1 MQAGKRKISQRLLL
15 IVIMAGA
22 LMISAV
28 AWFALANRSRSEDLE
43 IEMPP
48 VIYIKDDNLRE
59 MTSFDLDGLQIN
71 KTYNA
76 LFCVAPAYE
85 GAVTDF
91 DLGVIYTENIGM
103 IIDLYPVQSITAA
116 AMSDEVEVRTLNG
129 QQCYFNYTTFADGSN
144 NPLPTITYT
153 KEGKAEET
161 YQQTHLNRGVYKIYE
176 HDKQNQG
183 SKEYLEFTQYKSEG
197 STILDEINNTEKY
210 RFYVLQV
217 TWKENISE
225 AELEK
230 ETDVVYIVTQGGTKR
245 GA

>member
-1 MQAGKRKISQRLLL
+1 MQAGKRKISQKMLL
-15 IVIMAGA
+15 ILVMTGI

-28 AWFALANRSRSEDLE
+28 AWFALANRSRSGDLE

-48 VIYIKDDNLRE
+48 IIYIKDDNLRE

-76 LFCVAPAYE
+76 LFCVAPAYK
-85 GAVTDF
+85 GAVKDY
-91 DLGVIYTENIGM
+91 DLGVIHTENIGM
-103 IIDLYPVQSITAA
+103 VIDLYPVQSITDAA
-116 AMSDEVEVRTLNG
+116 KGSEYEVRTLEG
-129 QQCYFNYTTFADGSN
+129 KECYFNYSSTNS
-144 NPLPTITYT
+144 PTPDVTYT
-153 KEGKAEET
+153 KERSTDKT
-161 YQQTHLNRGVYKIYE
+161 YQETHLNRGVYKTYSDEFKDYTAEGTDIYAKLN
-176 HDKQNQG
+176 D
-183 SKEYLEFTQYKSEG
+183 
-197 STILDEINNTEKY
+197 TEAY

>member
-1 MQAGKRKISQRLLL
+1 
-15 IVIMAGA
+15 MAGV

-28 AWFALANRSRSEDLE
+28 AWFALANRSRSGDLE

-48 VIYIKDDNLRE
+48 IIYIKDDNLRE

-85 GAVTDF
+85 GAVKDF

-103 IIDLYPVQSITAA
+103 VINLYPVQDITAA
-116 AMSDEVEVRTLNG
+116 AAGSEYEVRTLDG
-129 QQCYFNYTTFADGSN
+129 KACYFNYTTSDARWN
-144 NPLPTITYT
+144 ATVKYT
-153 KEGKAEET
+153 KDRVDNET
-161 YQQTHLNRGVYKIYE
+161 QDQTHLNRGVYKTYSDEFKDYTAEETDIYAKLN
-176 HDKQNQG
+176 D
-183 SKEYLEFTQYKSEG
+183 
-197 STILDEINNTEKY
+197 TEAY

-230 ETDVVYIVTQGGTKR
+230 ETDVVYIVTQGGIKR

>member
-1 MQAGKRKISQRLLL
+1 MQAGKRKISQKMLL
-15 IVIMAGA
+15 ILVMAGV

-28 AWFALANRSRSEDLE
+28 AWFALANRSRSGDLE

-48 VIYIKDDNLRE
+48 IIYIKDDNLRE

-76 LFCVAPAYE
+76 LFCVAPAYK
-85 GAVTDF
+85 GAVKDY
-91 DLGVIYTENIGM
+91 DLGVIHTENIGM
-103 IIDLYPVQSITAA
+103 VIDLYPVQSITEKPK
-116 AMSDEVEVRTLNG
+116 STEYEVRTLEG
-129 QQCYFNYTTFADGSN
+129 QACYFNYTTSEARWKA
-144 NPLPTITYT
+144 TVKYT
-153 KEGKAEET
+153 KNRVDNET
-161 YQQTHLNRGVYKIYE
+161 QDQTHLNRGVYKTYSDEFKDYTAEGTNIYTKLN
-176 HDKQNQG
+176 D
-183 SKEYLEFTQYKSEG
+183 
-197 STILDEINNTEKY
+197 TEAY

>member
-1 MQAGKRKISQRLLL
+1 MQAGKRKISQKMLL
-15 IVIMAGA
+15 ILVMAGV

-28 AWFALANRSRSEDLE
+28 AWFALANRSRSGDLE

-48 VIYIKDDNLRE
+48 IIYIKDDNLRE

-85 GAVTDF
+85 GTVKDF

-103 IIDLYPVQSITAA
+103 VINLYPVQNITDKPESA
-116 AMSDEVEVRTLNG
+116 EYEKRTLEG
-129 QQCYFNYTTFADGSN
+129 RDCYFNYDSAKS
-144 NPLPTITYT
+144 PTPDVTYT
-153 KEGKAEET
+153 KKRSMDET
-161 YQQTHLNRGVYKIYE
+161 YQETHLNRGVYKIYKGAFE
-176 HDKQNQG
+176 
-183 SKEYLEFTQYKSEG
+183 EYTATGTDIFTK
-197 STILDEINNTEKY
+197 LNNTEAY

>member
-1 MQAGKRKISQRLLL
+1 MQAGKRKISQKILL
-15 IVIMAGA
+15 ILVMAGV

-28 AWFALANRSRSEDLE
+28 AWFALANRSRSGDLE

-48 VIYIKDDNLRE
+48 IIYIKDDNLRE

-85 GAVTDF
+85 GAVKGF

-103 IIDLYPVQSITAA
+103 IIDLYPVQSITEKPT
-116 AMSDEVEVRTLNG
+116 STEYEKRTLEG
-129 QQCYFNYTTFADGSN
+129 QDCYFNYTTSDASWKA
-144 NPLPTITYT
+144 TVKYT
-153 KEGKAEET
+153 KDRVDDET
-161 YQQTHLNRGVYKIYE
+161 QDQTHLNRGVYKIYKGE
-176 HDKQNQG
+176 FD
-183 SKEYLEFTQYKSEG
+183 EYKKTG
-197 STILDEINNTEKY
+197 TDILTKLNNTEAY

>member
-1 MQAGKRKISQRLLL
+1 MQAGKRKISQKMLL
-15 IVIMAGA
+15 ILVMAGV
-22 LMISAV
+22 LMLSAV
-28 AWFALANRSRSEDLE
+28 AWFALANRSRSGDLE

-48 VIYIKDDNLRE
+48 IIYIKDDNLRE

-85 GAVTDF
+85 GAVKDF

-103 IIDLYPVQSITAA
+103 VIDLYPVQSITAA
-116 AMSDEVEVRTLNG
+116 ATGSGEYEVRTLEG
-129 QQCYFNYTTFADGSN
+129 KECYFNYSSTNS
-144 NPLPTITYT
+144 PTPDVTYS
-153 KEGKAEET
+153 KDRKQDENYDK
-161 YQQTHLNRGVYKIYE
+161 THLNRGVYKIYKGAF
-176 HDKQNQG
+176 D
-183 SKEYLEFTQYKSEG
+183 EYKATG
-197 STILDEINNTEKY
+197 TDILTKLNNTEAY

>member
-1 MQAGKRKISQRLLL
+1 MQAGKRKISQKMLL
-15 IVIMAGA
+15 ILVMAGV

-28 AWFALANRSRSEDLE
+28 AWFALANRSRSRDLE

-48 VIYIKDDNLRE
+48 IIYIKDDNLRE

-85 GAVTDF
+85 GAVKDF

-103 IIDLYPVQSITAA
+103 VIKLYPVQNITAKA
-116 AMSDEVEVRTLNG
+116 TGNEYEVRTLEG
-129 QQCYFNYTTFADGSN
+129 KACYFNYNSANS
-144 NPLPTITYT
+144 PTPDVTYS
-153 KEGKAEET
+153 KDRKQEEN
-161 YQQTHLNRGVYKIYE
+161 YDKTHLNRGVYKIYKGAFE
-176 HDKQNQG
+176 
-183 SKEYLEFTQYKSEG
+183 EYTA
-197 STILDEINNTEKY
+197 TDTDNILTKLNNTKAY

-230 ETDVVYIVTQGGTKR
+230 EADVVYIVTQGGTKR

>member
-1 MQAGKRKISQRLLL
+1 MQAGKRKISQKMLL
-15 IVIMAGA
+15 ILVMTGV
-22 LMISAV
+22 LMISTV
-28 AWFALANRSRSEDLE
+28 AWFALANRSRSGDLE

-48 VIYIKDDNLRE
+48 IIYIKDDNLRE

-85 GAVTDF
+85 GAVKDF

-103 IIDLYPVQSITAA
+103 VINLYPVQNITDKPE
-116 AMSDEVEVRTLNG
+116 STEYEKRTLEG
-129 QQCYFNYTTFADGSN
+129 QDCYFNYTTSDASWN
-144 NPLPTITYT
+144 ATVSYT
-153 KEGKAEET
+153 KERNPDAT
-161 YQQTHLNRGVYKIYE
+161 YQQTHLNRGVYETYSDEFKDYTAEGTNIYTKLN
-176 HDKQNQG
+176 D
-183 SKEYLEFTQYKSEG
+183 
-197 STILDEINNTEKY
+197 TEAY

>member
-1 MQAGKRKISQRLLL
+1 MQAGKRKITQKMLL
-15 IVIMAGA
+15 ILVMAGV

-28 AWFALANRSRSEDLE
+28 AWFALANRSRSGDLE

-48 VIYIKDDNLRE
+48 IIYIKDDNLRE

-85 GAVTDF
+85 GTVKDF

-103 IIDLYPVQSITAA
+103 VINLYPVQNITDKATGN
-116 AMSDEVEVRTLNG
+116 EYEVRTLEG
-129 QQCYFNYTTFADGSN
+129 QDCYFNYTTSDASWKA
-144 NPLPTITYT
+144 TVSYT
-153 KEGKAEET
+153 KERNPDAT
-161 YQQTHLNRGVYKIYE
+161 YQQTHLNRGVYKTYSDEFKDYTAEGKDIYAKLN
-176 HDKQNQG
+176 D
-183 SKEYLEFTQYKSEG
+183 
-197 STILDEINNTEKY
+197 TEAY

>member
-1 MQAGKRKISQRLLL
+1 MQAGKRKISQKMLL
-15 IVIMAGA
+15 ILVMAGV

-48 VIYIKDDNLRE
+48 IIYIKDDNLRE

-85 GAVTDF
+85 GAVKDF

-103 IIDLYPVQSITAA
+103 VIKLYPVQNITAKA
-116 AMSDEVEVRTLNG
+116 TGNEYEVRTLEG
-129 QQCYFNYTTFADGSN
+129 KACYFNYNSANS
-144 NPLPTITYT
+144 PTPDVTYS
-153 KEGKAEET
+153 KDRKQEEN
-161 YQQTHLNRGVYKIYE
+161 YDKTHLNRGVYKIYKGAFE
-176 HDKQNQG
+176 
-183 SKEYLEFTQYKSEG
+183 EYTA
-197 STILDEINNTEKY
+197 TDTDNILTKLNNTKAY

>member
-1 MQAGKRKISQRLLL
+1 MQAGKRKISQKMLL
-15 IVIMAGA
+15 ILVMTGI

-28 AWFALANRSRSEDLE
+28 AWFALANRSRSGDLE

-48 VIYIKDDNLRE
+48 IIYIKDDNLRE

-76 LFCVAPAYE
+76 LFCVAPAYK
-85 GAVTDF
+85 GAVKDY
-91 DLGVIYTENIGM
+91 DLGVIHTENIGM
-103 IIDLYPVQSITAA
+103 VIDLYPVQSITETPT
-116 AMSDEVEVRTLNG
+116 STEHEKRTLDG
-129 QQCYFNYTTFADGSN
+129 KECYFNYTTSDASWKA
-144 NPLPTITYT
+144 TVKYT
-153 KEGKAEET
+153 KDRVDSET
-161 YQQTHLNRGVYKIYE
+161 QDQTHLNRGVYKTYRDEFKDYTAEKTDIYAKLN
-176 HDKQNQG
+176 D
-183 SKEYLEFTQYKSEG
+183 
-197 STILDEINNTEKY
+197 TEAY

-217 TWKENISE
+217 TWKKNISE

>member
-1 MQAGKRKISQRLLL
+1 MQAGKRKISQKMLL
-15 IVIMAGA
+15 ILVMAGV

-28 AWFALANRSRSEDLE
+28 AWFALANRSRSRDLE

-48 VIYIKDDNLRE
+48 IIYIKDDNLRE

-85 GAVTDF
+85 GAVKDF

-103 IIDLYPVQSITAA
+103 VINLYPVQNITDKPE
-116 AMSDEVEVRTLNG
+116 SEEYEKRTLEG
-129 QQCYFNYTTFADGSN
+129 QDCYFNYDSAKS
-144 NPLPTITYT
+144 PTPDVTYT
-153 KEGKAEET
+153 KKRSKDET
-161 YQQTHLNRGVYKIYE
+161 YQETHLNRGVYKTYSDEFKDYTAEGRDIYAKLN
-176 HDKQNQG
+176 D
-183 SKEYLEFTQYKSEG
+183 
-197 STILDEINNTEKY
+197 TEAY

>member
-1 MQAGKRKISQRLLL
+1 MQAGKRKISQKMLL
-15 IVIMAGA
+15 ILVMAGV

-28 AWFALANRSRSEDLE
+28 AWFALANRSRSGDLE

-48 VIYIKDDNLRE
+48 IIYIKDDNLRE

-85 GAVTDF
+85 GAVKGF

-103 IIDLYPVQSITAA
+103 IIDLYPVQSITEKPT
-116 AMSDEVEVRTLNG
+116 STEYEKRTLDG
-129 QQCYFNYTTFADGSN
+129 QDCYFNYTTSDASWN
-144 NPLPTITYT
+144 ATVKYT
-153 KEGKAEET
+153 KARVDNET
-161 YQQTHLNRGVYKIYE
+161 QDQTHLNRGVYKTYSDEFKDYTAEGTNIYTKLN
-176 HDKQNQG
+176 D
-183 SKEYLEFTQYKSEG
+183 
-197 STILDEINNTEKY
+197 TEAY

-230 ETDVVYIVTQGGTKR
+230 ETDVVYIVTRGGTKR

>member
-1 MQAGKRKISQRLLL
+1 MQAGKRKISQKILL
-15 IVIMAGA
+15 ILVMAGV

-28 AWFALANRSRSEDLE
+28 AWFALANRSRSGDLE

-48 VIYIKDDNLRE
+48 IIYIKDDNLRE

-85 GAVTDF
+85 GAVKDF

-103 IIDLYPVQSITAA
+103 IIDLYPVQSITEKPT
-116 AMSDEVEVRTLNG
+116 STEYEKRTLDG
-129 QQCYFNYTTFADGSN
+129 QDCYFNYTTSDASWKA
-144 NPLPTITYT
+144 TVKYT
-153 KEGKAEET
+153 KDRVDDET
-161 YQQTHLNRGVYKIYE
+161 QDQTHLNRGVYKIYKGAF
-176 HDKQNQG
+176 D
-183 SKEYLEFTQYKSEG
+183 EYKATG
-197 STILDEINNTEKY
+197 TDILTKLNNTEAY

>member
-1 MQAGKRKISQRLLL
+1 MQAGKRKITQKMLL
-15 IVIMAGA
+15 ILVMAGV

-28 AWFALANRSRSEDLE
+28 AWFALANRSRSGDLE

-48 VIYIKDDNLRE
+48 IIYIKGRQSAGDDLLR
-59 MTSFDLDGLQIN
+59 SGR
-71 KTYNA
+71 
-76 LFCVAPAYE
+76 PARSTRPITPCSAWLRPMR
-85 GAVTDF
+85 AVKDF

-103 IIDLYPVQSITAA
+103 VINLYPVQNITEKPESA
-116 AMSDEVEVRTLNG
+116 EYEKRTLEG
-129 QQCYFNYTTFADGSN
+129 QDCYFNYTTSDASWKA
-144 NPLPTITYT
+144 TVSYT
-153 KEGKAEET
+153 KERNPDAT
-161 YQQTHLNRGVYKIYE
+161 YQQTHLNRGVYKTYSDEFKDYTAEGRDIYAKLN
-176 HDKQNQG
+176 D
-183 SKEYLEFTQYKSEG
+183 
-197 STILDEINNTEKY
+197 TEAY

>member
-1 MQAGKRKISQRLLL
+1 MQAGKRKISQKMLL
-15 IVIMAGA
+15 ILVMAGV

-48 VIYIKDDNLRE
+48 IIYIKDDNLRE

-85 GAVTDF
+85 GAVKDF

-103 IIDLYPVQSITAA
+103 VINLYPVQNITDKPKSA
-116 AMSDEVEVRTLNG
+116 EYEKRTLEG
-129 QQCYFNYTTFADGSN
+129 QDCYFNYTTSDASWKA
-144 NPLPTITYT
+144 TVKYT
-153 KEGKAEET
+153 KNRVDDET
-161 YQQTHLNRGVYKIYE
+161 QDQTHLNRGVYKTYSDEFKDYTADKTDIYAKLN
-176 HDKQNQG
+176 D
-183 SKEYLEFTQYKSEG
+183 
-197 STILDEINNTEKY
+197 TEAY

>member
-1 MQAGKRKISQRLLL
+1 MQAGKRKISQKMLL
-15 IVIMAGA
+15 ILVMAGV

-28 AWFALANRSRSEDLE
+28 AWFALANRSRSRDLE

-48 VIYIKDDNLRE
+48 IIYIKDDNLRE

-85 GAVTDF
+85 GAVKDF

-103 IIDLYPVQSITAA
+103 VINLYPVQNITDKPE
-116 AMSDEVEVRTLNG
+116 SEEYEKRTLEG
-129 QQCYFNYTTFADGSN
+129 QDCYFNYDSAKS
-144 NPLPTITYT
+144 PTPDVTYT
-153 KEGKAEET
+153 KKRSRDET
-161 YQQTHLNRGVYKIYE
+161 YQETHLNRGVYKTYSDEFKDYTAEGRDIYAKLN
-176 HDKQNQG
+176 D
-183 SKEYLEFTQYKSEG
+183 
-197 STILDEINNTEKY
+197 TEAY

>member
-1 MQAGKRKISQRLLL
+1 MQAGKRKISQKMLL
-15 IVIMAGA
+15 ILVMAGV

-28 AWFALANRSRSEDLE
+28 AWFALANRSRSGDLE

-48 VIYIKDDNLRE
+48 IIYIKDDNLRE

-85 GAVTDF
+85 GTVKDF

-103 IIDLYPVQSITAA
+103 VINLYPVQSITAA
-116 AMSDEVEVRTLNG
+116 ATGSEYEVRTLEG
-129 QQCYFNYTTFADGSN
+129 QACYFNYNSANS
-144 NPLPTITYT
+144 PTPDVTYS
-153 KEGKAEET
+153 KDREQDENYDK
-161 YQQTHLNRGVYKIYE
+161 THLNRGVYKIYKGAF
-176 HDKQNQG
+176 D
-183 SKEYLEFTQYKSEG
+183 EYKATGTED
-197 STILDEINNTEKY
+197 ILTKLNNTEAY

>member
-1 MQAGKRKISQRLLL
+1 MQAGKRKISQKMLL
-15 IVIMAGA
+15 ILVMAGV

-28 AWFALANRSRSEDLE
+28 AWFALANRSRSRDLE

-48 VIYIKDDNLRE
+48 IIYIKDDNLRE

-85 GAVTDF
+85 GTVRDF

-103 IIDLYPVQSITAA
+103 VIKLYPVQNITDKATGN
-116 AMSDEVEVRTLNG
+116 EYEVRTLDG
-129 QQCYFNYTTFADGSN
+129 KACYFNYDSAKS
-144 NPLPTITYT
+144 PTPDVTYS
-153 KEGKAEET
+153 KKRKQDEDYDK
-161 YQQTHLNRGVYKIYE
+161 THLNRGVYKIYKGAF
-176 HDKQNQG
+176 D
-183 SKEYLEFTQYKSEG
+183 EYKATD
-197 STILDEINNTEKY
+197 TDDILTKLNNTEAY

>member
-1 MQAGKRKISQRLLL
+1 MQAGKRKISQKMLL
-15 IVIMAGA
+15 ILVMAGV

-28 AWFALANRSRSEDLE
+28 AWFALANRSRSGDLE

-48 VIYIKDDNLRE
+48 IIYIKDDNLRE

-85 GAVTDF
+85 GTVKDF

-103 IIDLYPVQSITAA
+103 VIKLYPVQKITEKPE
-116 AMSDEVEVRTLNG
+116 STEYEKRTLEG
-129 QQCYFNYTTFADGSN
+129 QDCYFNYDSAKSPIYKGEFEE
-144 NPLPTITYT
+144 YT
-153 KEGKAEET
+153 ATGKD
-161 YQQTHLNRGVYKIYE
+161 I
-176 HDKQNQG
+176 
-183 SKEYLEFTQYKSEG
+183 FTK
-197 STILDEINNTEKY
+197 LNNTKAY

>member
-1 MQAGKRKISQRLLL
+1 MQAGKRKISQKMLL
-15 IVIMAGA
+15 ILVMAGV

-28 AWFALANRSRSEDLE
+28 AWFALANRSRSRDLE

-48 VIYIKDDNLRE
+48 IIYIKDDNLRE

-85 GAVTDF
+85 GTVKDF

-103 IIDLYPVQSITAA
+103 VINLYPVQKIT
-116 AMSDEVEVRTLNG
+116 DTPTGNEYEVRTLEG
-129 QQCYFNYTTFADGSN
+129 QDCYFNYTTSDASWKA
-144 NPLPTITYT
+144 TVSYT
-153 KEGKAEET
+153 KERNPDAT
-161 YQQTHLNRGVYKIYE
+161 YQQTHLNRGVYKIYKGAFE
-176 HDKQNQG
+176 D
-183 SKEYLEFTQYKSEG
+183 YKATG
-197 STILDEINNTEKY
+197 KDILTKLNDTEAY

>member
-1 MQAGKRKISQRLLL
+1 MQAGKRKISQKMLL
-15 IVIMAGA
+15 ILVMTGV

-28 AWFALANRSRSEDLE
+28 AWFALANRSRSGDLE

-48 VIYIKDDNLRE
+48 IIYIKDDNLRE

-76 LFCVAPAYE
+76 LFCVAPAYK
-85 GAVTDF
+85 GAVKDY
-91 DLGVIYTENIGM
+91 DLGVIHTENIGM
-103 IIDLYPVQSITAA
+103 IINLYPVQNITDKPESA
-116 AMSDEVEVRTLNG
+116 EYEKRTLEG
-129 QQCYFNYTTFADGSN
+129 QDCYFNYTTSDASWN
-144 NPLPTITYT
+144 ATVKYT
-153 KEGKAEET
+153 KNRVDNET
-161 YQQTHLNRGVYKIYE
+161 QDQTHLNRGVYKTYSDEFKDYTAEGTNIYTKLN
-176 HDKQNQG
+176 D
-183 SKEYLEFTQYKSEG
+183 
-197 STILDEINNTEKY
+197 TEAY

>member
-1 MQAGKRKISQRLLL
+1 MQAGKRKISQKMLL
-15 IVIMAGA
+15 ILVMAGV
-22 LMISAV
+22 LMISTV

-48 VIYIKDDNLRE
+48 IIYIKDDNLRE

-85 GAVTDF
+85 GAVKDF

-103 IIDLYPVQSITAA
+103 VINLYPVQNITDKPK
-116 AMSDEVEVRTLNG
+116 SSEYEKRTLEG
-129 QQCYFNYTTFADGSN
+129 QDCYFNYTTSDASWKA
-144 NPLPTITYT
+144 TVKYT
-153 KEGKAEET
+153 KNRVDDET
-161 YQQTHLNRGVYKIYE
+161 QDQTHLNRGVYKTYRDEFKDYTAEETDIYAKLN
-176 HDKQNQG
+176 D
-183 SKEYLEFTQYKSEG
+183 
-197 STILDEINNTEKY
+197 TEAY

>member
-1 MQAGKRKISQRLLL
+1 MQAGKRKISQKMLL
-15 IVIMAGA
+15 ILVMAGV

-28 AWFALANRSRSEDLE
+28 AWFALANRSRSGDLE

-48 VIYIKDDNLRE
+48 IIYIKDDNLRE

-85 GAVTDF
+85 GTVKDF

-103 IIDLYPVQSITAA
+103 VINLYPVQNITEKPESA
-116 AMSDEVEVRTLNG
+116 EYEKRTLEG
-129 QQCYFNYTTFADGSN
+129 QDCYFNYDSAKS
-144 NPLPTITYT
+144 PTPDVTYT
-153 KEGKAEET
+153 KKRSKDET
-161 YQQTHLNRGVYKIYE
+161 YQETHLNRGVYKTYSDEFKDYTAEGRDIYAKLN
-176 HDKQNQG
+176 D
-183 SKEYLEFTQYKSEG
+183 
-197 STILDEINNTEKY
+197 TEAY

>member
-1 MQAGKRKISQRLLL
+1 MQAGKRKISQKMLL
-15 IVIMAGA
+15 ILVMTGV

-28 AWFALANRSRSEDLE
+28 AWFALANRSRSGDLE

-48 VIYIKDDNLRE
+48 IIYIKDDNLRE

-76 LFCVAPAYE
+76 LFCVAPAYK
-85 GAVTDF
+85 GAVKDY
-91 DLGVIYTENIGM
+91 DLGVIHTENIGM
-103 IIDLYPVQSITAA
+103 VIDLYPVQSITEKPK
-116 AMSDEVEVRTLNG
+116 STEYEKRTLDG
-129 QQCYFNYTTFADGSN
+129 KACYFNYSSANSPAPDVTYSKER
-144 NPLPTITYT
+144 NPDE
-153 KEGKAEET
+153 KHDE
-161 YQQTHLNRGVYKIYE
+161 THLNRGVYKIY
-176 HDKQNQG
+176 KG
-183 SKEYLEFTQYKSEG
+183 AFGEYKKTG
-197 STILDEINNTEKY
+197 TDILTKLNNTEAY

>member
-1 MQAGKRKISQRLLL
+1 MQAGKRKISQKMLL
-15 IVIMAGA
+15 ILVMTGV

-28 AWFALANRSRSEDLE
+28 AWFALANRSRSGDLE

-48 VIYIKDDNLRE
+48 IIYIKDDNLRE

-76 LFCVAPAYE
+76 LFCVAPAYK
-85 GAVTDF
+85 GAVKDY
-91 DLGVIYTENIGM
+91 DLGVIHTENIGM
-103 IIDLYPVQSITAA
+103 IINLYPVQNITDKPESA
-116 AMSDEVEVRTLNG
+116 EYEKRTLEG
-129 QQCYFNYTTFADGSN
+129 QDCYFNYTTSDASWN
-144 NPLPTITYT
+144 ATVKYT
-153 KEGKAEET
+153 KNRVDNET
-161 YQQTHLNRGVYKIYE
+161 QDQTHLNRGVYKIYKGTF
-176 HDKQNQG
+176 D
-183 SKEYLEFTQYKSEG
+183 EYKATG
-197 STILDEINNTEKY
+197 TDILTKLNNTEAY

>member
-1 MQAGKRKISQRLLL
+1 
-15 IVIMAGA
+15 MAGV

-28 AWFALANRSRSEDLE
+28 AWFALANRSRSGDLE

-48 VIYIKDDNLRE
+48 IIYIKDDNLRE

-85 GAVTDF
+85 GTVKDF

-103 IIDLYPVQSITAA
+103 VINLYPVQNITDKPESA
-116 AMSDEVEVRTLNG
+116 EYEKRTLEG
-129 QQCYFNYTTFADGSN
+129 RDCYFNYDSAKS
-144 NPLPTITYT
+144 PTPDVTYT
-153 KEGKAEET
+153 KKRSMDET
-161 YQQTHLNRGVYKIYE
+161 YQETHLNRGVYKIYKGAFE
-176 HDKQNQG
+176 
-183 SKEYLEFTQYKSEG
+183 EYTATGTDIFTK
-197 STILDEINNTEKY
+197 LNNTEAY

>member
-1 MQAGKRKISQRLLL
+1 MQAGKRKITQKMLL
-15 IVIMAGA
+15 ILVMAGV

-28 AWFALANRSRSEDLE
+28 AWFALANRSRSGDLE

-48 VIYIKDDNLRE
+48 IIYIKDDNLRE

-85 GAVTDF
+85 GTVRDF

-103 IIDLYPVQSITAA
+103 VIKLYPVQKITEKPESA
-116 AMSDEVEVRTLNG
+116 EYEKRTLEG
-129 QQCYFNYTTFADGSN
+129 QDCYFNYTTER
-144 NPLPTITYT
+144 NPD
-153 KEGKAEET
+153 AT
-161 YQQTHLNRGVYKIYE
+161 YQQTHLNRGVYKTYSDEFKDYTAEGRDIYAKLN
-176 HDKQNQG
+176 D
-183 SKEYLEFTQYKSEG
+183 
-197 STILDEINNTEKY
+197 TEAY

>member
-1 MQAGKRKISQRLLL
+1 MQAGKRKISQKMLL
-15 IVIMAGA
+15 ILVMAGV

-28 AWFALANRSRSEDLE
+28 AWFALANRSRSGDLE

-48 VIYIKDDNLRE
+48 IIYIKDDNLRE

-85 GAVTDF
+85 GAVKDF

-103 IIDLYPVQSITAA
+103 VINLYPVQNITSTATG
-116 AMSDEVEVRTLNG
+116 SEYEVRTLDG
-129 QQCYFNYTTFADGSN
+129 KACYFNYTTSDASWKA
-144 NPLPTITYT
+144 TVKYT
-153 KEGKAEET
+153 KDRVDNET
-161 YQQTHLNRGVYKIYE
+161 QDQTHLNRGVYKIYS
-176 HDKQNQG
+176 D
-183 SKEYLEFTQYKSEG
+183 EFKDYTAEG
-197 STILDEINNTEKY
+197 TDIYAKLNDTEAY

>member
-1 MQAGKRKISQRLLL
+1 MQAGKRKISQKMLL
-15 IVIMAGA
+15 ILVMAGV

-28 AWFALANRSRSEDLE
+28 AWFALANRSRSGDLE

-48 VIYIKDDNLRE
+48 IIYIKDDNLRE

-76 LFCVAPAYE
+76 LFCVAPAYK
-85 GAVTDF
+85 GAVKDY
-91 DLGVIYTENIGM
+91 DLGVIHTENIGM
-103 IIDLYPVQSITAA
+103 IINLYPVQNITDKPESA
-116 AMSDEVEVRTLNG
+116 EYEKRTLEG
-129 QQCYFNYTTFADGSN
+129 QDCYFNYTTSDASWN
-144 NPLPTITYT
+144 ATVKYT
-153 KEGKAEET
+153 KNRVDNET
-161 YQQTHLNRGVYKIYE
+161 QDQTHLNRGVYKTYSDEFKDYTAEGTNIYTKLN
-176 HDKQNQG
+176 D
-183 SKEYLEFTQYKSEG
+183 
-197 STILDEINNTEKY
+197 TEAY

>member
-1 MQAGKRKISQRLLL
+1 MQAGKRKISQKMLL
-15 IVIMAGA
+15 ILVMAGV

-28 AWFALANRSRSEDLE
+28 AWFALANRSRSGDLE

-48 VIYIKDDNLRE
+48 IIYIKDDNLRE

-85 GAVTDF
+85 GAVKDF

-103 IIDLYPVQSITAA
+103 VINLYPVQNITDKATGN
-116 AMSDEVEVRTLNG
+116 EYEVRTLEG
-129 QQCYFNYTTFADGSN
+129 QDCYFNYTTSDASWKA
-144 NPLPTITYT
+144 TVKYT
-153 KEGKAEET
+153 KDRVDKET
-161 YQQTHLNRGVYKIYE
+161 QDQTHLNRGVYKTYSDEFKDYTAEGTDIYAKLN
-176 HDKQNQG
+176 D
-183 SKEYLEFTQYKSEG
+183 
-197 STILDEINNTEKY
+197 TEAY

>member
-1 MQAGKRKISQRLLL
+1 MQAGKRKISQKMLL
-15 IVIMAGA
+15 ILVMAGV

-28 AWFALANRSRSEDLE
+28 AWFALANRSRSGDLE

-48 VIYIKDDNLRE
+48 IIYIKDDNLRE
-59 MTSFDLDGLQIN
+59 MISFDLDGLQIN

-85 GAVTDF
+85 GAVKDF

-103 IIDLYPVQSITAA
+103 VIKLYPVQKITDKPE
-116 AMSDEVEVRTLNG
+116 SEEYEKRTLEG
-129 QQCYFNYTTFADGSN
+129 QDCYFNYDSAKS
-144 NPLPTITYT
+144 PTPDVTYT
-153 KEGKAEET
+153 KERSKDET
-161 YQQTHLNRGVYKIYE
+161 YQETHLNRGVYKTYSDEFKDYTAEGRDIYAQLN
-176 HDKQNQG
+176 D
-183 SKEYLEFTQYKSEG
+183 
-197 STILDEINNTEKY
+197 TEAY

>member
-1 MQAGKRKISQRLLL
+1 MQAGKRKISQKMLL
-15 IVIMAGA
+15 ILVMTGV

-28 AWFALANRSRSEDLE
+28 AWFALANRSRSGDLE

-48 VIYIKDDNLRE
+48 IIYIKDDNLRE

-76 LFCVAPAYE
+76 LFCVAPAYK
-85 GAVTDF
+85 GAVKDY
-91 DLGVIYTENIGM
+91 DLGVIHTENIGM
-103 IIDLYPVQSITAA
+103 IINLYPVQNITDKPESA
-116 AMSDEVEVRTLNG
+116 EYEKRTLEG
-129 QQCYFNYTTFADGSN
+129 QDCYFNYTTSDASWN
-144 NPLPTITYT
+144 ATVKYT
-153 KEGKAEET
+153 KDRVDNET
-161 YQQTHLNRGVYKIYE
+161 QDQTHLNRGVYKTYNDEFKDYTAEGTNIYTKLN
-176 HDKQNQG
+176 D
-183 SKEYLEFTQYKSEG
+183 
-197 STILDEINNTEKY
+197 TEAY

>member
-1 MQAGKRKISQRLLL
+1 MQAGKRKISQKMLL
-15 IVIMAGA
+15 ILVMTGV

-28 AWFALANRSRSEDLE
+28 AWFALANRSRSGDLE

-48 VIYIKDDNLRE
+48 IIYIKDDNLRE

-76 LFCVAPAYE
+76 LFCVAPAYK
-85 GAVTDF
+85 GAVKDY
-91 DLGVIYTENIGM
+91 DLGVIHTENIGM
-103 IIDLYPVQSITAA
+103 IIDLYPVQSITEKPESA
-116 AMSDEVEVRTLNG
+116 EYEKRTLEG
-129 QQCYFNYTTFADGSN
+129 QDCYFNYTTSDASWN
-144 NPLPTITYT
+144 ATVKYT
-153 KEGKAEET
+153 KNRVDNET
-161 YQQTHLNRGVYKIYE
+161 QDQTHLNRGVYKTYSDEFKDYTAEGTNIYTKLN
-176 HDKQNQG
+176 D
-183 SKEYLEFTQYKSEG
+183 
-197 STILDEINNTEKY
+197 TEAY

>member
-1 MQAGKRKISQRLLL
+1 MQAGKRIITQKMLL
-15 IVIMAGA
+15 ILVMAGV

-28 AWFALANRSRSEDLE
+28 AWFALANRSRSGDLE

-48 VIYIKDDNLRE
+48 IIYIKDDNLRE

-85 GAVTDF
+85 GTVKDF

-103 IIDLYPVQSITAA
+103 VINLYPVQNITDKPESA
-116 AMSDEVEVRTLNG
+116 EYEKRTLEG
-129 QQCYFNYTTFADGSN
+129 QDCYFNYDSAKS
-144 NPLPTITYT
+144 PTPDVTYT
-153 KEGKAEET
+153 KKRSKDET
-161 YQQTHLNRGVYKIYE
+161 YQETHLNRGVYKTYSDEFKDYTAEGKDIYAKLN
-176 HDKQNQG
+176 D
-183 SKEYLEFTQYKSEG
+183 
-197 STILDEINNTEKY
+197 TEAY

>member
-1 MQAGKRKISQRLLL
+1 MQAGKRKISQKMLL
-15 IVIMAGA
+15 ILVMTGV

-28 AWFALANRSRSEDLE
+28 AWFALANRSRSGDLE

-48 VIYIKDDNLRE
+48 IIYIKDDNLRE

-76 LFCVAPAYE
+76 LFCVAPAYK
-85 GAVTDF
+85 GAVKDY
-91 DLGVIYTENIGM
+91 DLGVIHTENIGM
-103 IIDLYPVQSITAA
+103 IIDLYPVQSITDAA
-116 AMSDEVEVRTLNG
+116 TGSECEVRTLEG
-129 QQCYFNYTTFADGSN
+129 KECYFNYTTSDTSWNA
-144 NPLPTITYT
+144 TVKYT
-153 KEGKAEET
+153 KDRVDKET
-161 YQQTHLNRGVYKIYE
+161 QDQTHLNRGVYKTYSDAFKDYTAEGRDIYTRLN
-176 HDKQNQG
+176 D
-183 SKEYLEFTQYKSEG
+183 
-197 STILDEINNTEKY
+197 TEAY

-217 TWKENISE
+217 TWKKNISE